1 MQHLWITSRRA
12 LTGGAIL
19 VLLITSLVASGC
31 NLFKGSSA
39 NLEGPPQ
46 YIPYGDVDLRQ
57 FAQVGY
63 SIRTDAGYEV
73 TVEASKQDTLVWFE
87 QLESGQFMHAFL
99 RRGNMVYLLE
109 PTGGYK
115 ESMPWQTA
123 MYSLFMDTWRDV
135 QPESTKLASK

>member
-1 MQHLWITSRRA
+1 MRQRIMSRRA
-12 LTGGAIL
+12 LSGGTLL
-19 VLLITSLVASGC
+19 VLLVTSILASGC
-31 NLFKGSSA
+31 SLVKNSA
-39 NLEGPPQ
+39 SATDASPQ

-73 TVEASKQDTLVWFE
+73 TVEASRQDTLVWFE
-87 QLESGQFMHAFL
+87 QQHNGRFMHAFL
-99 RRGNMVYLLE
+99 RRGNTVYLLE

-123 MYSLFMDTWRDV
+123 MYSLFMDTWHEV
-135 QPESTKLASK
+135 QPEPLASK

>member
-1 MQHLWITSRRA
+1 MHVLTTSRRA
-12 LTGGAIL
+12 LTGGTLL
-19 VLLITSLVASGC
+19 VLLITALVASGC
-31 NLFKGSSA
+31 SLFQGSSA
-39 NLEGPPQ
+39 NLEGPPK
-46 YIPYGDVDLRQ
+46 YIPYGEVDLRH

-87 QLESGQFMHAFL
+87 QLENGQFMHAFL
-99 RRGNMVYLLE
+99 RRDNMVYLLE

-123 MYSLFMDTWRDV
+123 MYSLFMDTWREV